1 MEEVELDPSDSSVL
15 WLKYKMESNK
25 RKIIC
30 KDNPQHLY
38 TALKEGME
46 RYRHEDALALQRGTI
61 NCVIEG
67 AVEGVQIINFI
78 SILCYHRNL

>member
-1 MEEVELDPSDSSVL
+1 MEEVELDPSDSTVL

-30 KDNPQHLY
+30 KDNPQHLF

-46 RYRHEDALALQRGTI
+46 RYRHEDALALQRGKI
-61 NCVIEG
+61 ILI
-67 AVEGVQIINFI
+67 VEELVQVYRLLTTFHY
-78 SILCYHRNL
+78 LHL